1 MKPTLSL
8 ILLALLFGA
17 PTAIA
22 QAPSS
27 STESETSPSAQTSG
41 ESTEAG
47 PEAQS
52 PFLGGV
58 PTGPRRP
65 GTVPLPLAEAID
77 RGLKYNLA
85 LVLSGEDT
93 RRARGARMKTLA
105 DMLPNLTTQ
114 TSETRQQLDLAA
126 FGFAGLPGFPALVGP
141 FSVFNTRA
149 FLTQSVFDWKTL
161 HKAKASAEEV
171 KAAELSYKDSRDLV
185 VLVVEEL
192 YLRAVA
198 AESRVETVGAEVK
211 AAQAVYNRAVDM
223 KKAGVIPTIDVL
235 RSEVELRADQQRLIA
250 AENQFQK
257 DKLDLARAI
266 GLPVDQEFELADK
279 IPYSPL
285 QEMTLEEALR
295 TAYHSR
301 ADYQRAETLVR
312 SAEYRKE
319 AARGG
324 ALPSLDFNADYGDI
338 GTVPG
343 RSHGSFTFAA
353 NLRIPIFQGGRV
365 RGDMV
370 EADAVLKRRQ
380 AELADFRS
388 RIEYQ
393 VRTAFLD
400 LKASG
405 DQVQVAR
412 QAVDLADEQLKQSED
427 RFSAGVVNSIE
438 VVLAEQA
445 YATAHENYISSLY
458 TFDLAKGALARALG
472 IAEIGAKTFLEGS
485 H

>member
-1 MKPTLSL
+1 MKPTPSL
-8 ILLALLFGA
+8 ILLTFLFGA
-17 PTAIA
+17 TTAVA
-22 QAPSS
+22 QAPSP
-27 STESETSPSAQTSG
+27 STGRETSSAAVTTG
-41 ESTEAG
+41 ETTEAG

-52 PFLGGV
+52 PFFGGV
-58 PTGPRRP
+58 PSGARRP
-65 GTVPLPLAEAID
+65 GTIPLSLAEAID
-77 RGLKYNLA
+77 RGMKYNLA

-93 RRARGARMKTLA
+93 RTARGERMKTLA
-105 DMLPNLTTQ
+105 DMLPNLTTE

-126 FGFAGLPGFPALVGP
+126 FGFSGLPGFPALVGP

-149 FLTQSVFDWKTL
+149 YLTQTVFDWKRL

-198 AESRVETVGAEVK
+198 AQSRAETARAEVK
-211 AAQAVYNRAVDM
+211 AAEAVYNRAVDM
-223 KKAGVIPTIDVL
+223 KKAGVIPAIDVL

-266 GLPVDQEFELADK
+266 GLPVDQEFDLADK
-279 IPYSPL
+279 IPYAPL
-285 QEMTLEEALR
+285 EGMTLEQALG
-295 TAYHSR
+295 TAYQSR
-301 ADYQRAETLVR
+301 ADYQRAVTLVR

-324 ALPSLDFNADYGDI
+324 AFPSLDFNADYGDI

-343 RSHGSFTFAA
+343 RSHGTFTLAA

-365 RGDMV
+365 RGDMI
-370 EADAVLKRRQ
+370 EADALLKRRQ
-380 AELADFRS
+380 AEVADLRS

-427 RFSAGVVNSIE
+427 RFSAGVVNSVE

-445 YATAHENYISSLY
+445 YASAHENYISSLY
-458 TFDLAKGALARALG
+458 TYNLAKGALARALG
-472 IAEIGAKTFLEGS
+472 IAEIAAKTFLEGS